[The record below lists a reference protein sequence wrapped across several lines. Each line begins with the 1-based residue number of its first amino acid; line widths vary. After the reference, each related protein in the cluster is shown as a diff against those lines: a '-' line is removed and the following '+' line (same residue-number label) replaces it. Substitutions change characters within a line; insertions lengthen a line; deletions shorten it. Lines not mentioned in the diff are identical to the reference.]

1 MMYGQATCTCVL
13 RCGKLTNPP
22 THTRTQS
29 KPVETVDVDEV
40 DGKPFDWQE
49 RTDKK
54 SGKV

>member
-1 MMYGQATCTCVL
+1 MRYGQATCTCVL
-13 RCGKLTNPP
+13 RCGKLTNPL
-22 THTRTQS
+22 THTHTQS